1 MIKAGRDVIKGRKG
15 VMEIFSCTI
24 DFQEEYRKLG
34 SEQNQRQ
41 SLAVKS
47 PTQVKALP
55 NDLMIC
61 LI

>member
-47 PTQVKALP
+47 PTQVR
-55 NDLMIC
+55 
-61 LI
+61 